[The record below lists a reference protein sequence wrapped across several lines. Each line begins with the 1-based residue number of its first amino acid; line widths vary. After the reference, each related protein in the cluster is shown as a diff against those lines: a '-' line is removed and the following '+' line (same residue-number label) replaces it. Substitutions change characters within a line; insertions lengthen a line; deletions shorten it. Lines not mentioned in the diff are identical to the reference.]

1 MRTVV
6 CIDWQDNALFIYVK
20 GYLITK
26 LANWVTAFDGFKT
39 WHFCIFFSDNLHILI
54 TTENELKGHQC
65 EIQSLFS
72 ENDEQQFEIA
82 QLATQDEQQQIKINQ
97 LSSQNEQQQILLDE
111 QKNKTNQLASQ
122 IEVQQV
128 EIQTLITENTEQKL
142 DIEQLTSQNEQQ
154 QILLD
159 EFGSRLL
166 DLETKRPGS
175 VWFDA
180 FRYVEFV
187 FLLTIHSILAQVLLE
202 LAGIVL
208 ILIS

>member
-1 MRTVV
+1 M
-6 CIDWQDNALFIYVK
+6 
-20 GYLITK
+20 
-26 LANWVTAFDGFKT
+26 
-39 WHFCIFFSDNLHILI
+39 HILI

-122 IEVQQV
+122 I
-128 EIQTLITENTEQKL
+128 
-142 DIEQLTSQNEQQ
+142 
-154 QILLD
+154 
-159 EFGSRLL
+159 SRLL

-175 VWFDA
+175 LWFDA
-180 FRYVEFV
+180 FKYVEFV
-187 FLLTIHSILAQVLLE
+187 FH
-202 LAGIVL
+202 
-208 ILIS
+208 